1 MPEPLKILIAEDD
14 PNDLLLLKLA
24 FSKAALN
31 NPVSLARDG
40 EEVISYLEG
49 KPPYSDRSRY
59 PQPDLLLLDLKMPR
73 LDGFAVLEWLLWR
86 PALRPRFVVV
96 FTASDNPED
105 FRRAQL
111 LGADNYLVKPQDPGE
126 LVRIVKGLG
135 DYWADTSPVL
145 ARWGEWHPEEGYHPP
160 RMT

>member
-1 MPEPLKILIAEDD
+1 MREPIRILLAEDD

-24 FSKAALN
+24 LSKAAVN

-49 KPPYSDRSRY
+49 KAPYDDRAKF

-86 PALRPRFVVV
+86 PELRPHFVVV

-126 LVRIVKGLG
+126 LVRIVEALR
-135 DYWADTSPVL
+135 DYWGNAEVMSQ
-145 ARWGEWHPEEGYHPP
+145 WGPWKRQEGYHPP
-160 RMT
+160 RAF